1 MSSIIDNFKV
11 QDIVYIKYDIDKYN
25 KDKSDKGEGIG
36 VIILVSRGEW
46 IDVDFS
52 NSINKRLYIRVIK
65 EIRLATQEE
74 KNKAYR
80 AYNATEEARENFKM
94 REFFDALYD
103 CVELNLSRKLAI
115 KYSIEDFTNIIKLSG
130 QEEYLENF
138 LISLSRK
145 HRGDIRVG

>member
-94 REFFDALYD
+94 REFLDALYD
-103 CVELNLSRKLAI
+103 CVELNHSKKSAI
-115 KYSIEDFTNIIKLSG
+115 KYSIEDFANVVKLAG
-130 QEEYLENF
+130 QEEYVENF
-138 LISLSRK
+138 LISLAKK